1 MHGDMKME
9 NTKYLYHYTSLDT
22 LALILKNK
30 TICFNN
36 LLYVDDIEESLSK
49 DMGDFGKYIN
59 VSCWT
64 AEEKESIAL
73 WNLYTP
79 NMHGVRIRM
88 PIFPFKKYKYHK
100 GEYFL
105 DNDIETF
112 INIGRLYDD
121 DKGSTTADQ
130 PKLIKVEYTDDD
142 QKLYPKIKKC
152 NVENA
157 AEKYLSANSMEDLD
171 ERNLTI
177 TYSFNELG
185 RFKRTDWSFQKEWR
199 YIISFSPMGLK
210 ENYPTTFKKQQEQIR
225 RIENLNQSAPYD
237 KFFLDL
243 DENAIREMKVLFGPK
258 MTESEKILAKALLK
272 ENDLSSSWEESKL
285 KIR

>member
-1 MHGDMKME
+1 M
-9 NTKYLYHYTSLDT
+9 
-22 LALILKNK
+22 
-30 TICFNN
+30 
-36 LLYVDDIEESLSK
+36 
-49 DMGDFGKYIN
+49 
-59 VSCWT
+59 
-64 AEEKESIAL
+64 
-73 WNLYTP
+73 
-79 NMHGVRIRM
+79 
-88 PIFPFKKYKYHK
+88 
-100 GEYFL
+100 